1 MPNAITRSIAAK
13 LLPPRPQDGH
23 KGTFGHV
30 FVIAGSRGFSGAVKL
45 ACEAAGRAGAGL
57 VTAGIPASLAD
68 MAAATLLETMYREL
82 PETPDHTI
90 SSSAIEHALAFASN
104 KSAAVVGPG
113 ISSHPGTWAFVH
125 GFVAQCAPPLVVD
138 ADALN
143 IIAEDLAPLG
153 DRAPCSTILTPHPGE
168 MARLTRISA
177 REVQENRADI
187 AKQLA
192 AATKAIVVLKGH
204 ETLVAHPDGSVATN
218 TTGNH
223 GMATGGTGDVLAGL
237 LGGLLAQGMD
247 AWDAACLGAW
257 LHGYAGDCAATQFT
271 ARSMLARD
279 LLACIPQAFG
289 ALETVG

>member
-1 MPNAITRSIAAK
+1 MPNAITRSTAAK

-68 MAAATLLETMYREL
+68 MAAATLLESMYREL

-90 SSSAIEHALAFASN
+90 SSSAIEPALAFASN
-104 KSAAVVGPG
+104 KNAAVVGPG
-113 ISSHPGTWAFVH
+113 ISTHPGTWAFVH
-125 GFVAQCAPPLVVD
+125 GFVAQCVPPLVVD
-138 ADALN
+138 ADGLN
-143 IIAEDLAPLG
+143 ILAEDLAPLG
-153 DRAPCSTILTPHPGE
+153 DREACTTILTPHPGE
-168 MARLTRISA
+168 MARLAGVTSA
-177 REVQENRADI
+177 EVQDNRKLL
-187 AKQLA
+187 AKQIA

-204 ETLVAHPDGSVATN
+204 QTLVAHPDGKVAVN
-218 TTGNH
+218 STGNQ

-237 LGGLLAQGMD
+237 LGGLLAQRMN
-247 AWDAACLGAW
+247 AWDAARLGVW
-257 LHGYAGDCAATQFT
+257 LHGYAGDHAAAQFT
-271 ARSMLARD
+271 ARAMLARD